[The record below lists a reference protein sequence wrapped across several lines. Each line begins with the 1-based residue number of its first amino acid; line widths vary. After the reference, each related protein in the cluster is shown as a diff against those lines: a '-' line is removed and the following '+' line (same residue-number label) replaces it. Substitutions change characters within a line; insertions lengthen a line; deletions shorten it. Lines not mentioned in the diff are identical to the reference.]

1 MLLGLPA
8 NLFILTANTPTQQC
22 VITYLN
28 NSLSLDFTFNS
39 VGSLLGFDSQAYLY
53 PVNGIL
59 YSPNVAKLNRNNS
72 YLIRTN
78 MISNGVPI
86 NSNAQGIIASIPIPA
101 GSVNS
106 IISYAPNQILWFD
119 ASELIGSP
127 KMNFSF
133 QLTNENLQLTPTN
146 GDYWSFTVLI
156 EYSVLMTNQDVP
168 LRP

>member
-1 MLLGLPA
+1 
-8 NLFILTANTPTQQC
+8 
-22 VITYLN
+22 
-28 NSLSLDFTFNS
+28 
-39 VGSLLGFDSQAYLY
+39 
-53 PVNGIL
+53 
-59 YSPNVAKLNRNNS
+59 
-72 YLIRTN
+72 
-78 MISNGVPI
+78 MISNGIPI
-86 NSNAQGIIASIPIPA
+86 NSNAQGILASIPIPA